1 MSVFVALGPF
11 PQYQSISLAG
21 DIEFRVG
28 KKKTLDKITIEE
40 WGFANMR
47 IMQELLKQNI
57 LANVNAYINYTADI
71 FRLASDVWYSV
82 LLYDK

>member
-1 MSVFVALGPF
+1 MSFIFSPLLVPS
-11 PQYQSISLAG
+11 QTISLAG

-71 FRLASDVWYSV
+71 FRLASKYNS
-82 LLYDK
+82 KFNIPGK

>member
-1 MSVFVALGPF
+1 MF
-11 PQYQSISLAG
+11 PIQTFHRTISLAG

-57 LANVNAYINYTADI
+57 LANVNATNFPSIG
-71 FRLASDVWYSV
+71 
-82 LLYDK
+82 